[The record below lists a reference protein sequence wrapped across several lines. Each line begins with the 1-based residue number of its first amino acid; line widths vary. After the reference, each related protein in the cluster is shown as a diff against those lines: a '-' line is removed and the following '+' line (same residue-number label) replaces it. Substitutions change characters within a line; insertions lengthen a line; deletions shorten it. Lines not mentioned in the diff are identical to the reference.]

1 MNPHGSVV
9 SGLPDSLRCAQVG
22 RTFYPS
28 DERCPRDRKGVLAA
42 VASDLGYL
50 ADVWSQPI
58 DEQALRRSSNV
69 LRTLLV
75 DNALGRAWRLVG
87 EKGEPTVEA
96 MDLSRHVA
104 GLEWEKIVFASPA
117 GGSTGGGTMVGALQ
131 YADAMSESLI
141 QARYAAGPPRPRRFA
156 LSEFLASPATH
167 LRRDLGKSP

>member
-1 MNPHGSVV
+1 MNDAPG
-9 SGLPDSLRCAQVG
+9 
-22 RTFYPS
+22 T
-28 DERCPRDRKGVLAA
+28 EREFLAA

-96 MDLSRHVA
+96 SA
-104 GLEWEKIVFASPA
+104 
-117 GGSTGGGTMVGALQ
+117 T
-131 YADAMSESLI
+131 
-141 QARYAAGPPRPRRFA
+141 RR
-156 LSEFLASPATH
+156 
-167 LRRDLGKSP
+167 